1 MEEYRMSNVKKKKWP
16 WVLIDIAVI
25 MLVIV
30 LLIYNQM
37 NERKITISE
46 NMSSSELKL
55 SSLEDSI
62 SASGTIASENSVNIT
77 SNLSYTIKQVNV
89 KVGDL
94 VKKGDIL
101 AEFDTTELNK
111 AYKDA
116 KESYDSAKE
125 QYNLKVSQA
134 EEALNTA
141 KKNVTESKSNLQDA
155 KKTYASLMGDASDS
169 KAYKERYEEA
179 EDKDQATISAKQT
192 LTNAESNLTQAQNNY
207 DNAVINDTTVNAK
220 TQLDTA
226 KDNLKDANIIA
237 PMDGVVAAINVSVD
251 NAPTGGTVGATGG
264 ALFTIQDEND
274 FLVKASVAD
283 YDIIKMN
290 VGNVAQI
297 TVDSTDDKYEG
308 KIETISPI
316 ANSAGNYDFE
326 VSIGDNT
333 LSNLRVGMNVTVKIV
348 LQEKKDIFVVS
359 VDSIVEKSGKKYV
372 IAIDTTNPKEIKKTE
387 IEVTTGM
394 ETDYYVEITGTGL
407 SEGLNIMND
416 PLNQLKVDQSAT
428 MPGGF
433 SGGRMLGGQ

>member
-1 MEEYRMSNVKKKKWP
+1 MSNVKKKKWP
-16 WVLIDIAVI
+16 WVLMGIAVI
-25 MLVIV
+25 ILVIV
-30 LLIYNQM
+30 LLINNQM
-37 NERKITISE
+37 NKKVTTISE
-46 NMSSSELKL
+46 NMSSTELKL
-55 SSLEDSI
+55 TSLEDSI
-62 SASGTIASENSVNIT
+62 SASGTIASENSVNVT

-89 KVGDL
+89 KIGDL
-94 VKKGDIL
+94 VKKGDVL

-111 AYKDA
+111 AYEDA
-116 KESYDSAKE
+116 KKNYDNAKE
-125 QYNLKVSQA
+125 QYDLKVSQA
-134 EEALNTA
+134 EEALKTA
-141 KKNVTESKSNLQDA
+141 KENVTDSKANLQEA
-155 KKTYASLMGDASDS
+155 KEAYASLMGDDS
-169 KAYKERYEEA
+169 NSKTYKERYKEA
-179 EDKDQATISAKQT
+179 EDKDQVTISAKQT
-192 LTNAESNLTQAQNNY
+192 LTNAESNLTQAENNY
-207 DNAVINDTTVNAK
+207 DNAVINDTTINAE

-226 KDNLKDANIIA
+226 KENMKDAKIIA
-237 PMDGVVAAINVSVD
+237 PMDGVIAVVNATVN
-251 NAPTGGTVGATGG
+251 NAPSVGTAAGV
-264 ALFTIQDEND
+264 LFTIQDQNNYI
-274 FLVKASVAD
+274 VKASVTD

-297 TVDSTDDKYEG
+297 TVDSTDEKYEG

-326 VSIGDNT
+326 VSIDDNT

-359 VDSIVEKSGKKYV
+359 VDSVVEKSGKKYV
-372 IAIDTTNPKEIKKTE
+372 IALDTTNPKEMKKTE

-428 MPGGF
+428 MPRGF